1 MSIEHLVADLDEA
14 IELADSGANVG
25 GFPCGVVAGIIFV
38 LVD

>member
-1 MSIEHLVADLDEA
+1 MSIEHLVEA